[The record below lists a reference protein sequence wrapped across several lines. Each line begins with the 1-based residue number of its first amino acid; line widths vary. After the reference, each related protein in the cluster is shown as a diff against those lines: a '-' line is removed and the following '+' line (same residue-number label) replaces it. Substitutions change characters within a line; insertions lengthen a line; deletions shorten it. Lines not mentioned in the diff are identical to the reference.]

1 MKPPRCWV
9 VPGWPWVTHC
19 AFVQGLSLAA
29 LFHHGDPHKMA
40 ASIKWDS
47 LGYQVKLGDADAV
60 GDGAGDDAK
69 T

>member
-1 MKPPRCWV
+1 
-9 VPGWPWVTHC
+9 
-19 AFVQGLSLAA
+19 VQGLSLAA